1 MTITLY
7 GRDFETDWRQR
18 GVCAEERQQDVAE
31 LGEEDGS
38 GVLDMKTTR
47 KGVASNFYTSNFQA
61 RTASSKFDMSVSS
74 SASKFQ
80 VDASERTY
88 VCRRPTHNGHHV
100 RIGRR

>member
-7 GRDFETDWRQR
+7 GCDFETDWRQK

-47 KGVASNFYTSNFQA
+47 KGVASNFYTPNFQA

-88 VCRRPTHNGHHV
+88 V
-100 RIGRR
+100 

>member
-1 MTITLY
+1 MTSTQT
-7 GRDFETDWRQR
+7 GDKGESVWRKDNR
-18 GVCAEERQQDVAE
+18 MLGSW
-31 LGEEDGS
+31 GEEDGS

-88 VCRRPTHNGHHV
+88 VCRRPTHNGHHL